1 MRANDG
7 RFGPFRFTCGEG
19 AGEWRPVTSLICT
32 NPSGPS
38 DPFAWVARVE
48 PFMLESTSQFRTKG
62 PHALTSGAYTKE
74 YNEVKSLGAV
84 GSPRNAEQQA
94 LAQFFTVNPV
104 ELYNRTFRTISAAQG
119 LTLVEEA
126 RLFAMLNLTAAD
138 TFINTWDDKA
148 HWSFWRPIT
157 AIRLGDSDG
166 NPRTVGD
173 STWTPLVGTPP
184 YPEHS

>member
-1 MRANDG
+1 MKN
-7 RFGPFRFTCGEG
+7 
-19 AGEWRPVTSLICT
+19 
-32 NPSGPS
+32 
-38 DPFAWVARVE
+38 
-48 PFMLESTSQFRTKG
+48 
-62 PHALTSGAYTKE
+62 
-74 YNEVKSLGAV
+74 LGAV
-84 GSPRNAEQQA
+84 GSSRNAEQQA

-148 HWSFWRPIT
+148 HFSFWRPIT

-173 STWTPLVGTPP
+173 PTWTPLLGNASIPGALIGLQRRDGLI
-184 YPEHS
+184 HARR